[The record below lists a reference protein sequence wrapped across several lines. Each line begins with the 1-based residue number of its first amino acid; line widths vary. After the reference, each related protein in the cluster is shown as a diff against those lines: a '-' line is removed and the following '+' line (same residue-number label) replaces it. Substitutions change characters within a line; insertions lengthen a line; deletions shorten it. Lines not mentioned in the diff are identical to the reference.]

1 MYDLLHFGGICS
13 ETKVSKKKA
22 GADHSLKV
30 QEFKLYSTKKKTS
43 LVSLGRVGLLL
54 VEVDNL
60 PSAFQNKVSCRI

>member
-30 QEFKLYSTKKKTS
+30 QEFKLYSTKKKNQFS
-43 LVSLGRVGLLL
+43 VLGQSWVAAGRGRQPSQCVS
-54 VEVDNL
+54 E
-60 PSAFQNKVSCRI
+60 